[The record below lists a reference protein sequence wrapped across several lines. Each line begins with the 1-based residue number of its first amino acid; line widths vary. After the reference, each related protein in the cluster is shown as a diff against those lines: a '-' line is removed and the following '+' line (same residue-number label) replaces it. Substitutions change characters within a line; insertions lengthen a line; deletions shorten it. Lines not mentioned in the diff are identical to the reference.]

1 MSIINSATKTTK
13 SADLLLTA
21 AVGAGL
27 LRLTLAVFWIVH
39 WWYKVGF
46 RGMPVT
52 ENFFMQNGL
61 SAWLA
66 WFDISFEVAV
76 TFCLVLGLYVSLVC
90 VISLPIL
97 VASMIIFRA
106 NGFYFPTG
114 GIEFPILW
122 AIVQIIQALLGPGR
136 FRITPPIWLPR
147 IPAILGLAP

>member
-1 MSIINSATKTTK
+1 MAGVVRRESLGFDGSAGRPGGLTEEMAMSIINPATKTTK

-66 WFDISFEVAV
+66 WFDISFEVVV
-76 TFCLVLGLYVSLVC
+76 TFCLVLGL
-90 VISLPIL
+90 
-97 VASMIIFRA
+97 
-106 NGFYFPTG
+106 
-114 GIEFPILW
+114 
-122 AIVQIIQALLGPGR
+122 
-136 FRITPPIWLPR
+136 
-147 IPAILGLAP
+147 